1 LVEELLVPMLVLVEL
16 EEQPKAELLQRLVSG
31 RLTAIATL
39 TNRVP
44 KTSIIVLTILL
55 YVFLYPLH
63 LARYIPPIP
72 FYALC
77 KNAIIFCKA
86 LYH

>member
-1 LVEELLVPMLVLVEL
+1 MLVLVEL
-16 EEQPKAELLQRLVSG
+16 EEQPKAELLQRLVAG

-55 YVFLYPLH
+55 YVFCIRCTWRDIFLLSHFMRFVKMPLYFV
-63 LARYIPPIP
+63 R
-72 FYALC
+72 
-77 KNAIIFCKA
+77 
-86 LYH
+86 LYTIRK